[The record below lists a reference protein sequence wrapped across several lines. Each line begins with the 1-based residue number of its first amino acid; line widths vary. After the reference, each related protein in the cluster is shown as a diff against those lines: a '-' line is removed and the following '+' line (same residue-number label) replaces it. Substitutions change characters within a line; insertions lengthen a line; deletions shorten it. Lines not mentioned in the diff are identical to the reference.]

1 MSWMKKEPT
10 CPLCKRKIG
19 VIISDILSSSQYTQ
33 YLPNGDYLYSDYSP
47 HRKMVYTFQL
57 EPLPNYEGEIHPSDA
72 DRCPILKEWVRREIE
87 TLQPGTDSTFFVSL
101 VIEGLHRYS
110 SRSDLITQRIQDLLG
125 NESKIFLRELES
137 CVNTRAVSVD
147 FGLNF

>member
-1 MSWMKKEPT
+1 MDNVCPICLQTIDNRAILDCCKHCFCKKCIMSWMKKEPT

-87 TLQPGTDSTFFVSL
+87 VRAGVSFSYR
-101 VIEGLHRYS
+101 HFN
-110 SRSDLITQRIQDLLG
+110 LG
-125 NESKIFLRELES
+125 QIVLFLYH
-137 CVNTRAVSVD
+137 
-147 FGLNF
+147 